1 MGAIESP
8 FQGLVFNTSQREPVR
23 FLLYLDSSRS
33 FKFAKDWI
41 RISSGIEI
49 HWLHWN
55 RYWNFTKIR
64 AERLLK
70 IFNNLWQ
77 ESRASS
83 KFCIY
88 PSFSQTAI
96 GSSCNFPQG
105 DEIVQYS
112 FTIKPCTELTFPCNK
127 TFNLGHLPAWSR
139 VLYTKELSIPAT
151 SSNCN
156 IPRKN
161 YTW

>member
-1 MGAIESP
+1 MGAIKSP

-23 FLLYLDSSRS
+23 LLLYLDSSRS
-33 FKFAKDWI
+33 FKFAKDWM

-49 HWLHWN
+49 HWLHWD
-55 RYWNFTKIR
+55 RCWNFTKIR

-70 IFNNLWQ
+70 IFNDLWQ
-77 ESRASS
+77 ESQGSS

-112 FTIKPCTELTFPCNK
+112 FTIKPCTEHSHVIKRST
-127 TFNLGHLPAWSR
+127 LGTYLLDPGCCIQRSSQFQR
-139 VLYTKELSIPAT
+139 LLAT
-151 SSNCN
+151 V
-156 IPRKN
+156 I
-161 YTW
+161 YQ